1 MKKSALKLV
10 ALGLCAALTAGSI
23 GGAAYARTASGER
36 TAAPAVH
43 KLAENT
49 AATPYKDETVYV
61 LAGADGAVQTVI
73 VSDWLKNPEGAAALR
88 DVTDLQDVE
97 NVKGG
102 ETYTQD
108 GDALVWDAQGSDIY
122 CQGAVQKDLPVDVA
136 VTYTLDGQPV
146 SPAELAGR
154 SGRITIRFDYTNH
167 QYQMVEIG
175 GKSEKIYVPFAM
187 VTGLVLD
194 NERFTNV
201 EISNGRLYSDG
212 SRTVAVGLA
221 LPGLQENL
229 DIAPEKLEI
238 PDYVEVSAE
247 VRDFALSNT
256 LTIALSDPFR
266 RLDAENLDAG
276 ELSQALG
283 ELTDAMDQLL
293 DGSSQLY
300 DGLCQLLDK
309 SGALAGGVSQ
319 LADGARSLQARADTL
334 AAGTSQLQAGTVQL
348 QTGLDTLDAGSDAL
362 RGGAEQIFQN
372 LLSAGSAQLA
382 TAGLE
387 LPALTAENYGQI
399 LDGVISAMDQGSE
412 PVAALK
418 ASLDSYNAFYQ
429 GLLHY
434 TAGVAEASGGARELS
449 SGAAD
454 LKDGADSLAA
464 GSDSL
469 CEGALALQSGVPA
482 MVDGIT
488 ALRDGALELSR
499 GLSKFNE
506 QGIQKL
512 VDAVDGDLNHLT
524 ERLQATANA
533 AEGFQSFS
541 GLAAGAEGQVKFVY
555 RTEAIEAA
563 A

>member
-10 ALGLCAALTAGSI
+10 AFGLCAALTAGSI
-23 GGAAYARTASGER
+23 GGAAYARTAGGER

-319 LADGARSLQARADTL
+319 LADGARSLQAGADSL
-334 AAGTSQLQAGTVQL
+334 AAGASQLQAGTVQL

>member
-23 GGAAYARTASGER
+23 GGAAYARTAGGER
-36 TAAPAVH
+36 TAVPAVH

-319 LADGARSLQARADTL
+319 LADGARSLQAGADSL
-334 AAGTSQLQAGTVQL
+334 AAGASQLQAGTVQL